1 MKQVILTLLTIIL
14 LPLHTFATEAERV
27 LLIGNSYTY
36 CNDLPGV
43 LMALSEQTDRPLHVE
58 SYTVG
63 GMSLRGFLN
72 SPEHAR
78 ARQMLE
84 SGDFDWVILQDQS
97 QTPAYRPDDTLS
109 AVRRWAEIAAAADTR
124 VVLFLTW
131 AHAYKDKGK
140 LQLRSDMQQRT
151 GSTYCRAAV
160 RHNAAVAPV
169 GEAWAAWYRKHPDT
183 PLHVQDG
190 SHPNPCGTYLAACV
204 IHGTISG
211 KAPKNL
217 PGTLRLDSRPLIS
230 IPASTAAELQ
240 SAAAYTLKH
249 FTPARYLAKEEERE
263 ADLLSV
269 ESVRRE
275 ITRGTHISDLI
286 RLAGK
291 PIYTATHGGQHIY
304 QFRIRGGKEL
314 CAYCSSRGIIEQ
326 LSIASPGSMAEIIDL
341 R

>member
-1 MKQVILTLLTIIL
+1 MKQILLTLLSIIL
-14 LPLHTFATEAERV
+14 LPLHASAAEAERV

-72 SPEHAR
+72 TPAHDR
-78 ARQMLE
+78 ARRMLE

-109 AVRRWAEIAAAADTR
+109 AVRQWAEIAAAADTR
-124 VVLFLTW
+124 VILFLTW
-131 AHAYKDKGK
+131 AHAYRDKGK
-140 LQLRSDMQQRT
+140 LQPRTDMQQRT
-151 GSTYCRAAV
+151 GSTYCRAAIQ
-160 RHNAAVAPV
+160 HSAGVAPV

-217 PGTLRLDSRPLIS
+217 PGTLKLGSRTLIS
-230 IPASTAAELQ
+230 IPAATAAELQ
-240 SAAAYTLKH
+240 KAAAYTLKH
-249 FTPARYLAKEEERE
+249 FTPTRYLAQEEERE
-263 ADLLSV
+263 AGLLSV
-269 ESVRRE
+269 ETIRRE
-275 ITRGTHISDLI
+275 ITPGTHITALI
-286 RLAGK
+286 KLAGK
-291 PIYTATHGGQHIY
+291 PHYTAAHSGQYIY

-314 CAYCSSRGIIEQ
+314 CAYCSSRGIIRQ
-326 LSIASPGSMAEIIDL
+326 LSIASPGTMAEIIDL